1 MSCTESQWVAKAIL
15 YHAAVTGGFAI
26 EDFPEELTQEF
37 FETVDFTS
45 LGLANRLGPNVP
57 QDSPDTVQA
66 TIARLEEMM
75 ATLQGSNDI
84 VARAI
89 IFLTMAVSG
98 QSLENITGLDLDEFF
113 STSWEFTT
121 DGLANRIGPQGNH
134 SASTTLSARMDQIRA
149 AIEALSINVNI
160 EDGTVTLPGG
170 EELANIV
177 TELEELGTIWET
189 RSVAET
195 VAQNT
200 NFEDLVAA
208 VAALQLQCETIV
220 NTTNLNQTISC
231 GEGGSGGAG
240 SYPADPSDQTTTPE
254 DEAGDPPPG
263 FDSWAQFRQYQCDMA
278 YLIMNQMIGDIA
290 TGAISAAIYAS
301 IGTLAPVLIA
311 ALLTPIG
318 WSTIIAIAIL
328 WIGIWALGVEVSLFS
343 QLLEDN
349 KEEFVCELLDGTSV
363 SSSISSFADL
373 VSSTVD
379 GETTL
384 GALPDAVRSQIK
396 QLIVSYATV
405 DSINR
410 LYEKA
415 PLPPPGGNDCS
426 ECEESAACELIIP
439 FMNETE
445 IAGEVVSGSLTS
457 GSVEVASEP
466 ISWGGNPSFPTEI
479 VVLQGSE
486 CCLRITSISST
497 HGNMIH
503 WTEADAAGCGDD
515 VPYFASGLPPV
526 DTCCNVIYLRRE
538 DGLVDIP
545 FTITMT
551 WQDCG

>member
-1 MSCTESQWVAKAIL
+1 L
-15 YHAAVTGGFAI
+15 
-26 EDFPEELTQEF
+26 
-37 FETVDFTS
+37 
-45 LGLANRLGPNVP
+45 
-57 QDSPDTVQA
+57 
-66 TIARLEEMM
+66 
-75 ATLQGSNDI
+75 
-84 VARAI
+84 
-89 IFLTMAVSG
+89 
-98 QSLENITGLDLDEFF
+98 
-113 STSWEFTT
+113 
-121 DGLANRIGPQGNH
+121 
-134 SASTTLSARMDQIRA
+134 
-149 AIEALSINVNI
+149 
-160 EDGTVTLPGG
+160 
-170 EELANIV
+170 
-177 TELEELGTIWET
+177 
-189 RSVAET
+189 AET

-200 NFEDLVAA
+200 NFEDLVSA

-240 SYPADPSDQTTTPE
+240 SYPADESDQTTTPE
-254 DEAGDPPPG
+254 DEAGPPPPG

-278 YLIMNQMIGDIA
+278 YLIMNQMISDIA
-290 TGAISAAIYAS
+290 AGGLLAATYAT
-301 IGTLAPVLIA
+301 IATLAPVLIA

-318 WSTIIAIAIL
+318 WSAIIGIAIL
-328 WIGIWALGVEVSLFS
+328 WIAIWALGVQVSLLS

-373 VSSTVD
+373 VSSRVD
-379 GETTL
+379 GEATL

-396 QLIVSYATV
+396 QLIVSYATI

-410 LYEKA
+410 LYEKS
-415 PLPPPGGNDCS
+415 PIPPPGGNDCS
-426 ECEESAACELIIP
+426 DCEESAACELFIP

-466 ISWGGNPSFPTEI
+466 ISWGGNPAFPTEI

-503 WTEADAAGCGDD
+503 WTEADLAGCGDD
-515 VPYFASGLPPV
+515 IPYFASGLPPV

-545 FTITMT
+545 FNITMT
-551 WQDCG
+551 WEACG